1 MLGIFIAALFSIP
14 YGEDQE
20 TYRFALYYL
29 AIHTIAIGFIGIT
42 ISLYLLMMLPPIIGK
57 TVLFTSLNKIPLVLI
72 VLSLGLR
79 AFGDIILAQGSS
91 VPNFIYLYSSFP
103 ILKIL
108 NLLLGLSGWLVLA
121 AMVLFV
127 ITLHRSMK

>member
-1 MLGIFIAALFSIP
+1 
-14 YGEDQE
+14 
-20 TYRFALYYL
+20 
-29 AIHTIAIGFIGIT
+29 
-42 ISLYLLMMLPPIIGK
+42 MMLPPIIGK
-57 TVLFTSLNKIPLVLI
+57 AVLFTTLNKIPLILI

-108 NLLLGLSGWLVLA
+108 NLLLGLSGWLVLVCYGLIRHNLA
-121 AMVLFV
+121 
-127 ITLHRSMK
+127 